1 MKVPHAD
8 SPLPRARAAQRIEPR
23 KEYSMPLPRLSASA
37 LASSSGARYSER
49 VAETTAARSGKPEMF
64 RGGQPPLCG
73 FFTSVHLAPSMVG
86 PWWGCVRARRFPR
99 TPVFQ
104 PRLVPDHPSGN
115 GSRVLQPVR
124 GGRTMRSVLPARPE
138 PSLAPAVIINRALRD
153 AALAPS
159 DAQALDIAGDAL
171 RQLAMLCA
179 HGPDASRRL
188 YSAEQSSTVEV
199 RA

>member
-1 MKVPHAD
+1 
-8 SPLPRARAAQRIEPR
+8 
-23 KEYSMPLPRLSASA
+23 
-37 LASSSGARYSER
+37 
-49 VAETTAARSGKPEMF
+49 
-64 RGGQPPLCG
+64 
-73 FFTSVHLAPSMVG
+73 
-86 PWWGCVRARRFPR
+86 
-99 TPVFQ
+99 
-104 PRLVPDHPSGN
+104 
-115 GSRVLQPVR
+115 
-124 GGRTMRSVLPARPE
+124 MRSVLPARPE